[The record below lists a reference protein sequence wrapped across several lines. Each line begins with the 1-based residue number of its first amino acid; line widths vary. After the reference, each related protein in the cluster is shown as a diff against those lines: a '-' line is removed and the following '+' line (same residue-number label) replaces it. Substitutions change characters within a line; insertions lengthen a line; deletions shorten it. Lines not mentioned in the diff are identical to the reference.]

1 LPGPTQGGSSPQSQ
15 LGPQPTTAVPHYV
28 APVPATA
35 PTNQLAIVSLA
46 AGVACYFILPVIG
59 AVIAVITGHMARG
72 QIRRTGESGNG
83 LALIGLIL
91 GYVHLLIGL
100 LIGLFV
106 VLVVLGF
113 LGFFASQH

>member
-1 LPGPTQGGSSPQSQ
+1 MQEQPTQ
-15 LGPQPTTAVPHYV
+15 LGPRPATVVPHY
-28 APVPATA
+28 AGPLAAAGA
-35 PTNQLAIVSLA
+35 PTNQLAIVSLV

-59 AVIAVITGHMARG
+59 AVVAIITGHMARG

-83 LALIGLIL
+83 LAVAGLIL
-91 GYVHLLIGL
+91 GYAHLLLGL

-113 LGFFASQH
+113 LGFIAASQR

>member
-1 LPGPTQGGSSPQSQ
+1 MQEQPAPISPQPS
-15 LGPQPTTAVPHYV
+15 TVVPHYV
-28 APVPATA
+28 APVPANP

-59 AVIAVITGHMARG
+59 AVIAISTGHMARG
-72 QIRRTGESGNG
+72 QIRRSGESGNG

-91 GYVHLLIGL
+91 GYVHLLIGV

-106 VLVVLGF
+106 VLVVFG
-113 LGFFASQH
+113 